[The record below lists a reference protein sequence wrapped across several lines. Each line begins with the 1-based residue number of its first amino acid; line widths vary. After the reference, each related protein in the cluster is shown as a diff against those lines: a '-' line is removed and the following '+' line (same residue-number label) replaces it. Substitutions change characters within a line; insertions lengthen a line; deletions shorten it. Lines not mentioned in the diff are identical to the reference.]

1 MNNLKTLNEGFLR
14 RYLTEADEAESNEIE
29 VGDLFLNGDETF
41 KLLDVCIDENGEV
54 VVEAENQESGEPEEI
69 EYISRDEAE
78 ELYNSDELSESINF
92 LVESLNEAAVD
103 PQTINDT
110 KVLKSIQAKING
122 KQLNPKKLTTE
133 ERAVLDKYGLDAWG
147 YKGDDVIAT
156 KGLNNILNADPYSS
170 KEAQAQKS
178 GKVNLADRAAKID
191 NRAGA
196 SKDIKNIYGRDTFQ
210 QKNNTYIN
218 KNMSKNVQD
227 IKSALK
233 DRRDARNDLNGGIDK
248 FYKDRVDKINA
259 KYDKEADEVKKDKVA
274 YQKYAREKTTQINDL
289 LAKHRQKLSK
299 RIEECLS
306 RLNETQMSDEDKHDT
321 TLLNNIQYKLNS
333 RSNAKLTP
341 EEDAVLDKYDLKRVG
356 SSLYSKSNSR
366 LLKTSPSY
374 PTTRVV
380 NTADRARKIGTRDYN
395 NSDIYSDIE
404 SERRHV
410 NNQISK
416 DTNEVKDLL
425 SDRRRYQN
433 RVDRANKNLD
443 DIESQRAFNL
453 HYAEKNRQD
462 LLNNAQDILDKSQ
475 TKIDYILKNK
485 KQRESLKEATKLF
498 DNVRTISTGLDS
510 VLSSSKATELLQ
522 SIIGQMS
529 DGMWENTSGMEKY
542 WRFADVNGTNLSI
555 DDGYIIG
562 DRKSINSGYAGK
574 SDSEV
579 KKFFA
584 NKLKAIC
591 QQYLHD
597 KNLNPYKN
605 WNEDCEEV
613 CSYLGYK
620 EDITIGDAYKAF
632 RVLSGR

>member
-14 RYLTEADEAESNEIE
+14 RYLTEADETESNEIE

-41 KLLDVCIDENGEV
+41 KLLDVCIDEDGEV
-54 VVEAENQESGEPEEI
+54 AVEAENQESGEPEEI
-69 EYISRDEAE
+69 AYISRDEAE

-133 ERAVLDKYGLDAWG
+133 EQAVLDKYGLDAWG

-156 KGLNNILNADPYSS
+156 KGQNNILNADPYSS

-191 NRAGA
+191 SRVKA
-196 SKDIKNIYGRDTFQ
+196 SGDIKNIYGRDTFQ

-233 DRRDARNDLNGGIDK
+233 DRRDAWNDLNGGIDK

-259 KYDKEADEVKKDKVA
+259 KYDK
-274 YQKYAREKTTQINDL
+274 
-289 LAKHRQKLSK
+289 
-299 RIEECLS
+299 
-306 RLNETQMSDEDKHDT
+306 
-321 TLLNNIQYKLNS
+321 
-333 RSNAKLTP
+333 
-341 EEDAVLDKYDLKRVG
+341 
-356 SSLYSKSNSR
+356 
-366 LLKTSPSY
+366 
-374 PTTRVV
+374 
-380 NTADRARKIGTRDYN
+380 
-395 NSDIYSDIE
+395 
-404 SERRHV
+404 
-410 NNQISK
+410 
-416 DTNEVKDLL
+416 
-425 SDRRRYQN
+425 
-433 RVDRANKNLD
+433 ANKNLD

-510 VLSSSKATELLQ
+510 VLPASKASELLQ

-529 DGMWENTSGMEKY
+529 DGMWENTSGMKKY
-542 WRFADVNGTNLSI
+542 WRFAHVDGTNLSI

-597 KNLNPYKN
+597 KNLNPYRN

-632 RVLSGR
+632 KVLSGR